1 MQPFDLCTAT
11 VVAFSVIGPLAVA
24 QIWASLALPGSAEE
38 MPLAGGIWLVV
49 SLVITRA
56 APRRVDNSAP
66 PSIESR
72 ERETL
77 SFSCHAHRA
86 S

>member
-1 MQPFDLCTAT
+1 MQPFDLCRAT
-11 VVAFSVIGPLAVA
+11 VVAFSVIGLLAVA

-38 MPLAGGIWLVV
+38 MPRVGGKWLVV
-49 SLVITRA
+49 SRVIART

-77 SFSCHAHRA
+77 SFNCHAHRA